1 MSQATVAIP
10 IPAERHGWNRFS
22 GFVADSLAMVGRNL
36 ITLRRVPQLLVFS
49 TIQPVI
55 FVLLFVYVFG
65 GAVGNATG
73 LPYIDFLVPGIFAQ
87 MSVFGAMGTAIGLAT
102 DVKSGLLE
110 RFHALPMARS
120 AVLAGRT
127 AADIVRNVFVI
138 MLVSGVSFVIGF
150 RIHTDVL
157 GYLGGIALVLLFGYA
172 LSWVFAGVGLAV
184 KDPETAQAAA
194 FPIMAPLVF
203 ASTVFVPADLMASWL
218 QPFAEHQ
225 PVSVVAS
232 AARALMLGTPN
243 EGYILQALLWIVG
256 IIAVSAPIAVRR
268 YRRAV

>member
-10 IPAERHGWNRFS
+10 IPAEKHGWDRFT
-22 GFVADSLAMVGRNL
+22 GFVADSLGMVGRNL

-73 LPYIDFLVPGIFAQ
+73 LPYIDFLVPGIFVQ

-138 MLVSGVSFVIGF
+138 MLVSAVSFVIGF

-172 LSWVFAGVGLAV
+172 LSWAI
-184 KDPETAQAAA
+184 TA
-194 FPIMAPLVF
+194 
-203 ASTVFVPADLMASWL
+203 
-218 QPFAEHQ
+218 
-225 PVSVVAS
+225 
-232 AARALMLGTPN
+232 
-243 EGYILQALLWIVG
+243 
-256 IIAVSAPIAVRR
+256 
-268 YRRAV
+268 